1 VGLSVSM
8 SGVREK
14 EGDEE
19 KEMMLAA
26 SIALTSLSMDRRLVI
41 LVRSGLGGSLMLSTM
56 EYKPLRDLLL
66 EYEFLK

>member
-1 VGLSVSM
+1 M

>member
-26 SIALTSLSMDRRLVI
+26 SIAPTSLSMDRRLVI
-41 LVRSGLGGSLMLSTM
+41 IVRSGLGGGLMLSTM

>member
-1 VGLSVSM
+1 MGLSVSM

-19 KEMMLAA
+19 KEMILAT
-26 SIALTSLSMDRRLVI
+26 SIAPTSLSMDRRLVI
-41 LVRSGLGGSLMLSTM
+41 IVRSGLGGSLMLSTM